1 MAQGGPVAPPAGLRA
16 ATSLL
21 RYGSSQP
28 AFCSSDTEAA
38 ALPWQPAPSSLA
50 LQRVRNKM
58 KLHLKHL

>member
-38 ALPWQPAPSSLA
+38 ALPVAACAVLPGAA
-50 LQRVRNKM
+50 EGA
-58 KLHLKHL
+58 